1 MPKSIN
7 LPQHAHLH
15 HISYGNNPPH
25 RWRWIHTSFTPRP
38 DSVNQLANIY
48 LEDRAG
54 TVNLFPKE
62 GIGYNTKVPGR
73 HAGEDYL
80 EKDAFIGFWGGP
92 IGENSTPLTIEA
104 NGSLAPTLF
113 EYLTGEQVVAGE
125 NGWGFPSL
133 IDKLDIQK

>member
-1 MPKSIN
+1 MTTWCS
-7 LPQHAHLH
+7 
-15 HISYGNNPPH
+15 SVE
-25 RWRWIHTSFTPRP
+25 WTSLTQPTPRP

-54 TVNLFPKE
+54 TVNLFPKA

-80 EKDAFIGFWGGP
+80 EKDAFIGFWGAP
-92 IGENSTPLTIEA
+92 IGDKSQQLKIEA

-113 EYLTGEQVVAGE
+113 EYLTGEPVVEGE

-133 IDKLDIQK
+133 IEKLDISSAR